1 MGKISV
7 SIDDELEGALR
18 AEAPENVSRFVAAA
32 VRDALARKQL
42 ERVLDA
48 LDGTMGPVDPKIQA
62 ETDALFDEVEESNEQ
77 TVIAATKAGLVSGKV
92 TTPTRTSAGGMKVR
106 TSKNTGRTRKAA
118 AVKQGRTG
126 NDPSA
131 RGARSEVAS
140 ALGRGKRR

>member
-18 AEAPENVSRFVAAA
+18 AEAPDNVSRFVADA

-48 LDGTMGPVDPKIQA
+48 LDRAIGPVDPKIQA
-62 ETDALFDEVEESNEQ
+62 ETDALFDEVEESIEQ
-77 TVIAATKAGLVSGKV
+77 TFIAATNAGIHSGKV
-92 TTPTRTSAGGMKVR
+92 TTRSGKAAGGMKIR
-106 TSKNTGRTRKAA
+106 TSKNTGRTSNAA
-118 AVKQGRTG
+118 TAKQGPTG
-126 NDPSA
+126 NNPSA
-131 RGARSEVAS
+131 RGARPEAAS